1 MLALRMID
9 DRWGVQGD
17 RSKLITSPRMKRAV
31 DSLLVFLDIMLTH
44 EIRILLLLLTI
55 TPIRQTK

>member
-1 MLALRMID
+1 MID